1 MWIYANFQYQW
12 KWDILNS
19 LSKIEQSKTKNTTK
33 QNLIDLKWI
42 FRSYVCV
49 ILCKKLEI
57 GKFLFNAAIY
67 SIGINAYLDKWE
79 REKQQ

>member
-19 LSKIEQSKTKNTTK
+19 LSKIEQSKTINTTK
-33 QNLIDLKWI
+33 QNLIDFKWI

-49 ILCKKLEI
+49 ILCKKKLEI

-67 SIGINAYLDKWE
+67 SIGINAYLG
-79 REKQQ
+79 EKQQ